1 VPSASNEEV
10 IVGSSAL
17 TGHTIGHYLVL
28 DALGCGGMGVV
39 YRARDTRLGRL
50 AALKV
55 LRPDSQ
61 AGADATRRLL
71 REAQTASALNHPNIL
86 TIYEIDTD
94 AGVDYIAMEL
104 VEGGTLADLIASGP
118 LPAERALRLASQV
131 ADALAV
137 AHAASIVHRDLK
149 PSNIMMPASDRVKVV
164 DFGLA
169 KVSGAAQSTSETT
182 TALSTAGA
190 VVGTAPY
197 MSPEQASGLAVD
209 ARSDLFSLGTI
220 LYEMLA
226 GRMPFRGDSAVG
238 TLAAILRDTPAPI
251 PGVRPVVARLVDR
264 CLRKD
269 PSDRFQSAAELKAA
283 IENCLAPERGAETPS
298 IAVLPFTNMS
308 GVKEDDYLCEG
319 LAEEIIDALTR
330 IPGLRVIARTSA
342 FAIGRLGLDVREA
355 GSRLDVGTILEG
367 SVRRAGSR
375 VRVTAQLV
383 STSDGSHVWSERY
396 DRELIDVL
404 ALEDDIAQAIAA
416 RLRIE
421 FAGGPRTPPAAV
433 GNPDAYTAYL
443 EGRHHFARGTPDALR
458 HAMACYERATAL
470 DPGFALAYDSLAELH
485 WYLGFFGHVPPREA
499 FAVSTFNAVRAL
511 QLDDGLA
518 QTHALLGMLRKELDY
533 NWREVDRELEIA
545 RKMNPESPLVRLRYA
560 ISGLLPHGRVEEG
573 MVEIEAML
581 RTDPLSILV
590 RWWAGI
596 MAYLSR
602 RPARMIEEGRRM
614 IALDP
619 NHFLGHWTL
628 GSALVEID
636 ALEEACLALAKA
648 DELSGGAPFTA
659 GFHAYVCG
667 RAGRRDD
674 ALRLLDRLAQMAAA
688 VYVPPSA
695 FAMGHVGLGDWD
707 AALAWLDKAIDARD
721 PIVMPIK
728 TFPFLD
734 PIRGDARFQAL
745 LKKMR
750 LG

>member
-1 VPSASNEEV
+1 MGP
-10 IVGSSAL
+10 SAL
-17 TGHTIGHYLVL
+17 TGRTIGHYLVL
-28 DALGCGGMGVV
+28 EMLGQGGMGVV
-39 YRARDTRLGRL
+39 YKARDARLGRL

-61 AGADATRRLL
+61 TGTDATRRFL

-86 TIYEIDTD
+86 TIYDIGTD
-94 AGVDYIAMEL
+94 AGLDYIAMEF
-104 VEGGTLADLIASGP
+104 VEGGTLANLIASGP
-118 LPAERALRLASQV
+118 LPIERALRVAAQV

-149 PSNIMMPASDRVKVV
+149 PSNIMMPAADRVKVV

-169 KVSGAAQSTSETT
+169 KVSSDASSASETT
-182 TALSTAGA
+182 TPLTAAGA
-190 VVGTAPY
+190 IVGTAPY
-197 MSPEQASGLAVD
+197 MSPEQATGRGVD
-209 ARSDLFSLGTI
+209 ARSDLFSLGSI

-226 GRMPFRGDSAVG
+226 GRMPFRGDSAIG
-238 TLAAILRDTPAPI
+238 TLAAILKDTPAPI
-251 PGVRPVVARLVDR
+251 PGIRPSVAKLVDR
-264 CLRKD
+264 CLRKE
-269 PSDRFQSAAELKAA
+269 PADRFQTAAELKAA
-283 IENCLAPERGAETPS
+283 IEECLAPPRAADVPS
-298 IAVLPFTNMS
+298 IAVLPFANMS

-367 SVRRAGSR
+367 SVRRAGPR

-383 STSDGSHVWSERY
+383 STSDGAHVWSERY

-404 ALEDDIAQAIAA
+404 QLEDEIAQAIAA
-416 RLRIE
+416 RLRVE
-421 FAGGPRTPPAAV
+421 LAGGPRPQPPAVASAE
-433 GNPDAYTAYL
+433 AYTAYL
-443 EGRHHFARGTPDALR
+443 EGRYYFARGTPDALR
-458 HAMACYERATAL
+458 QAMACYERATLL
-470 DPGFALAYDSLAELH
+470 DPGFALAYDSLAELY
-485 WYLGFFGHVPPREA
+485 WYLGFFGNVPPRDA
-499 FAVSTFNAVRAL
+499 FAVSTFHALRAL
-511 QLDDGLA
+511 ELDDHLA

-533 NWREVDRELEIA
+533 NWPEVDRELRRA
-545 RKMNPESPLVRLRYA
+545 RQLNPESPLVRLRYA
-560 ISGLLPHGRVEEG
+560 ISGPLPLGRVEEG
-573 MVEIEAML
+573 LAEVEAVL
-581 RTDPLSILV
+581 RADPLSLLV

-602 RPARMIEEGRRM
+602 RPERVLEEGRHM

-628 GSALVEID
+628 GIGMSEVGEWNEAAVSMERSD
-636 ALEEACLALAKA
+636 A
-648 DELSGGAPFTA
+648 LSGGAPFTT
-659 GFHAYVCG
+659 GFRAYVCA

-674 ALRLLDRLAQMAAA
+674 ALRLLDRLAQMASAG
-688 VYVPPSA
+688 YVPPSA
-695 FAMGHVGLGDWD
+695 FAMGHVGLEDWD
-707 AALAWLDKAIDARD
+707 AVLAWLGKAIDARD

-734 PIRGDARFQAL
+734 PVRGDARFQAL

-750 LG
+750 LE

>member
-1 VPSASNEEV
+1 
-10 IVGSSAL
+10 VGSSAL
-17 TGHTIGHYLVL
+17 TGQTIGHYVVL
-28 DALGCGGMGVV
+28 DELGHGGMGVV

-55 LRPDSQ
+55 LRPDSPG
-61 AGADATRRLL
+61 GADATRRLL
-71 REAQTASALNHPNIL
+71 REAQTASSLNHPNIL
-86 TIYEIDTD
+86 TIYDVGSDE
-94 AGVDYIAMEL
+94 GVDYIAMEL
-104 VEGGTLADLIASGP
+104 VEGGTLADALASGP
-118 LPAERALRLASQV
+118 LPAERALRLAAQV

-149 PSNIMMPASDRVKVV
+149 PSNIMMPAADRVKVV

-169 KVSGAAQSTSETT
+169 KVSGAAASASATT
-182 TALSTAGA
+182 TPLTATGA
-190 VVGTAPY
+190 IVGTAPY
-197 MSPEQASGLAVD
+197 MSPEQATGRAVD
-209 ARSDLFSLGTI
+209 ARSDLFSLGSI
-220 LYEMLA
+220 LYEMLS

-238 TLAAILRDTPAPI
+238 TLAAILKDTPPPI
-251 PGVRPVVARLVDR
+251 PGLRPAVAKLVDR

-269 PSDRFQSAAELKAA
+269 PADRFQSAAELTAA
-283 IENCLAPERGAETPS
+283 IQQCLAPQRDRDTPS
-298 IAVLPFTNMS
+298 IAVLPFANMS

-342 FAIGRLGLDVREA
+342 FAVGRMGLDVREIGA
-355 GSRLDVGTILEG
+355 RLDVTTILEG

-396 DRELIDVL
+396 DRELVDVL

-416 RLRIE
+416 RLRVE
-421 FAGGPRTPPAAV
+421 LAGGPRTPPAAV

-443 EGRHHFARGTPDALR
+443 EGRHHFARGMPDALMR
-458 HAMACYERATAL
+458 AMACYERATAL
-470 DPGFALAYDSLAELH
+470 DPAFALAYDSLAELH
-485 WYLGFFGHVPPREA
+485 WYLGFFGHVPPRDA
-499 FAVSTFNAVRAL
+499 FAVSTFNALRAL
-511 QLDDGLA
+511 ELDDGLA
-518 QTHALLGMLRKELDY
+518 QAHALLGMLRKELDY
-533 NWREVDRELEIA
+533 NWPEVDRELHLA
-545 RKMNPESPLVRLRYA
+545 RQLNPESPLVRLRYA

-590 RWWAGI
+590 HWWAGI

-602 RPARMIEEGRRM
+602 RPERMIEEGRRM

-628 GSALVEID
+628 GSALVEVD
-636 ALEEACLALAKA
+636 ALEEAVLALARA

-707 AALAWLDKAIDARD
+707 AALGWFDKAIDARD

-734 PIRGDARFQAL
+734 PIRGDARYLAL

-750 LG
+750 LE